1 MHNFDSLGYL
11 KNEIFEKFTI
21 NNFSLLKD
29 NLFFRSIKY
38 NNIEIL
44 KLISFLVRDKNWNNY
59 SPEII
64 KTSSYNKEKKLHF
77 EFDLKYGDVEQL
89 EVKLLLSI
97 GDNSVKLIANGKFL
111 TDFWTNRI
119 GFNLLLPL
127 DGVVNQQVIVSKSDH
142 TTETQKYPLIIQP
155 DQPMVKFNNL
165 SYEMFDSIALN
176 IRFDGIHFEMEDQR
190 NWGDASYKI
199 YSGSLLD
206 PFPYKENKN
215 SDFHQEIEI
224 TMREKNN
231 SFEAIPNQNILPNNI
246 REEFTMPKIGIK
258 VDNETSGI
266 DMVNVDFLYHL
277 VDFENNT
284 ESSKPNSNHLPIYL
298 VVLIDHS
305 KKVKDIIKDIKD
317 YIVLNKINIDKL
329 LICPK
334 IYLNSFQP
342 AGEWPSVP
350 QLGDYYKEAKIQFP
364 DVQIFSGM
372 VTNFTELNRKKPN
385 GDFDGINFS
394 FTPIVHDASDYGV
407 LDTPNSLK
415 FILNSINNFSKD
427 TPIHIGPMTLG
438 MHFNPYGEKL
448 APNIDK
454 VRLEMTDF
462 DPRHDSLISLN
473 WTIAVFSEILSKNTK
488 FITIASLKGIH
499 GILTENNQKR
509 PLFYLYEVLL
519 YFKNAKIYKIEKINS
534 ISGVKLVKEEKM
546 YYLLTNN
553 SSSQTS
559 YILEN
564 ETVLQQSYLNKNNFE
579 QVSKSQFSFL
589 NFEDSTETLS
599 FEPYE
604 IKLIQVS

>member
-1 MHNFDSLGYL
+1 MHNFDFLGNL
-11 KNEIFEKFTI
+11 PNEIFEKFTI
-21 NNFSLLKD
+21 NNFSVLRD
-29 NLFFRSIKY
+29 NLFLRNIKY

-59 SPEII
+59 SPDII
-64 KTSSYNKEKKLHF
+64 KTSSYNKDQQLHF

-97 GDNSVKLIANGKFL
+97 GSNSVKLIANGKFL

-127 DGVVNQQVIVSKSDH
+127 DGVVNQQVIVSKSDQ
-142 TTETQKYPLIIQP
+142 TTETLKYPLIIQP

-215 SDFHQEIEI
+215 SAFHQEIEI
-224 TMREKNN
+224 TVREKNN
-231 SFEAIPNQNILPNNI
+231 SLETISNQNIIPLNI
-246 REEFTMPKIGIK
+246 QEEYAMPKIGIK
-258 VDNETSGI
+258 VDNETNGI
-266 DMVNVDFLYHL
+266 DIVNVDFVYHL
-277 VDFENNT
+277 VDFERNT
-284 ESSKPNSNHLPIYL
+284 ESKPNFNNLPIYL
-298 VVLIDHS
+298 VALIDHT
-305 KKVKDIIKDIKD
+305 KKVKDIVKDIKD
-317 YIVLNKINIDKL
+317 YILSNKISVDKI

-350 QLGDYYKEAKIQFP
+350 KLGDYYKEAKIQLP
-364 DVQIFSGM
+364 DVHIFSGM
-372 VTNFTELNRKKPN
+372 VTNFTELNRKKPD
-385 GDFDGINFS
+385 GKFDGINFS

-415 FILNSINNFSKD
+415 YILHSVNNFSKD

-448 APNIDK
+448 AANIDQ

-462 DPRHDSLISLN
+462 DPRHDSLIGLN
-473 WTIAVFSEILSKNTK
+473 WTIAVFAETLSKNTK
-488 FITIASLKGIH
+488 FITIASLKGVH
-499 GILTENNQKR
+499 GILTESNQKR

-519 YFKNAKIYKIEKINS
+519 YFKNAKIYKIEKMNS
-534 ISGVKLVKEEKM
+534 ISGVKLVKEKKM

-553 SSSQTS
+553 SSNQTS

-564 ETVLQQSYLNKNNFE
+564 ETLLQESYLNKNNFD

-589 NFEDSTETLS
+589 NFADSTKSLS

>member
-1 MHNFDSLGYL
+1 MHNFDFLGNL
-11 KNEIFEKFTI
+11 PNEIFEKFTI
-21 NNFSLLKD
+21 NNFSVLRD
-29 NLFFRSIKY
+29 NLFLRNIKY

-64 KTSSYNKEKKLHF
+64 KTSSYNKDQQLHF

-97 GDNSVKLIANGKFL
+97 GSNSVKLIANGKFL

-127 DGVVNQQVIVSKSDH
+127 DGVVNQQVIVSKSDQ
-142 TTETQKYPLIIQP
+142 TTETLKYPLIIQP

-215 SDFHQEIEI
+215 SAFHQEIEI
-224 TMREKNN
+224 TVREKNN
-231 SFEAIPNQNILPNNI
+231 SLETISNQNIIPLNI
-246 REEFTMPKIGIK
+246 QEEYAMPKIGIK
-258 VDNETSGI
+258 VDNETNGI
-266 DMVNVDFLYHL
+266 DIVNVDFVYHL
-277 VDFENNT
+277 VDFERNT
-284 ESSKPNSNHLPIYL
+284 ESKPNFNNLPIYL
-298 VVLIDHS
+298 VALIDHT
-305 KKVKDIIKDIKD
+305 KKVKDIVKDIKD
-317 YIVLNKINIDKL
+317 YILSNKISVDKI

-350 QLGDYYKEAKIQFP
+350 KLGDYYKEAKIQLP
-364 DVQIFSGM
+364 DVHIFSGM
-372 VTNFTELNRKKPN
+372 VTNFTELNRKKPD
-385 GDFDGINFS
+385 GKFDGINFS

-415 FILNSINNFSKD
+415 YILHSVNNFSKD

-448 APNIDK
+448 AANIDQ

-462 DPRHDSLISLN
+462 DPRHDSLIGLN
-473 WTIAVFSEILSKNTK
+473 WTIAVFAETLSKNTK
-488 FITIASLKGIH
+488 FITIASLKGVH
-499 GILTENNQKR
+499 GILTESNQKR

-519 YFKNAKIYKIEKINS
+519 YFKNAKIYKIEKMNS
-534 ISGVKLVKEEKM
+534 ISGVKLLKEKKM

-553 SSSQTS
+553 SSNQTS

-564 ETVLQQSYLNKNNFE
+564 ETLLQESYLNKNNFD

-589 NFEDSTETLS
+589 NFADSTKSLS

>member
-1 MHNFDSLGYL
+1 MHNFDFLGNL
-11 KNEIFEKFTI
+11 PNEIFEKFTI
-21 NNFSLLKD
+21 NNFSVLRD
-29 NLFFRSIKY
+29 NLFLRNIKY
-38 NNIEIL
+38 NNIQIL

-64 KTSSYNKEKKLHF
+64 KTSSYNKDQQLHF

-97 GDNSVKLIANGKFL
+97 GSNSVKLIANGKFL

-127 DGVVNQQVIVSKSDH
+127 DGVVNQQVIVSKSDQ
-142 TTETQKYPLIIQP
+142 TTETLKYPLIIQP

-215 SDFHQEIEI
+215 SAFHQEIEI
-224 TMREKNN
+224 TVREKNN
-231 SFEAIPNQNILPNNI
+231 SLETISNQNIIPLNI
-246 REEFTMPKIGIK
+246 QEEYAMPKIGIK
-258 VDNETSGI
+258 VDNETNGI
-266 DMVNVDFLYHL
+266 DIVNVDFVYHL
-277 VDFENNT
+277 VDFERNT
-284 ESSKPNSNHLPIYL
+284 ESKPNFNNLPIYL
-298 VVLIDHS
+298 VALIDHT
-305 KKVKDIIKDIKD
+305 KKVKDIVKDIKD
-317 YIVLNKINIDKL
+317 YILSNKISVDKI

-350 QLGDYYKEAKIQFP
+350 KLGDYYKEAKIQLP
-364 DVQIFSGM
+364 DVHIFSGM
-372 VTNFTELNRKKPN
+372 VTNFTELNRKKPD
-385 GDFDGINFS
+385 GKFDGINFS

-415 FILNSINNFSKD
+415 YILHSVNNFSKD

-448 APNIDK
+448 AANIDQ

-462 DPRHDSLISLN
+462 DPRHDSLIGLN
-473 WTIAVFSEILSKNTK
+473 WTIAVFAETLSKNTK
-488 FITIASLKGIH
+488 FITIASLKGVH
-499 GILTENNQKR
+499 GILTESNQKR

-519 YFKNAKIYKIEKINS
+519 YFKNAKIYKIEKMNS
-534 ISGVKLVKEEKM
+534 ISGVKLVKEKKM

-553 SSSQTS
+553 SSNQTS

-564 ETVLQQSYLNKNNFE
+564 ETLLQESYLNKNNFD

-589 NFEDSTETLS
+589 NFADSTKSLS

>member
-1 MHNFDSLGYL
+1 MHNFDFLGNL
-11 KNEIFEKFTI
+11 PNEIFEKFTI
-21 NNFSLLKD
+21 NNFSVLRD
-29 NLFFRSIKY
+29 NLFLRNIKY

-64 KTSSYNKEKKLHF
+64 KTSSYNKDQQLHF

-97 GDNSVKLIANGKFL
+97 GSNSVKLIANGKFL

-127 DGVVNQQVIVSKSDH
+127 DGVVNQQVIVSKSDQ
-142 TTETQKYPLIIQP
+142 TTETLKYPLIIQP

-215 SDFHQEIEI
+215 SAFHQEIEI
-224 TMREKNN
+224 TVREKNN
-231 SFEAIPNQNILPNNI
+231 SLETISNQNIIPLNI
-246 REEFTMPKIGIK
+246 QEEYAMPKIGIK
-258 VDNETSGI
+258 VDNETNGI
-266 DMVNVDFLYHL
+266 DIVNVDFVYHL
-277 VDFENNT
+277 VDFERNT
-284 ESSKPNSNHLPIYL
+284 ESKPNFNNLPIYL
-298 VVLIDHS
+298 VALIDHT
-305 KKVKDIIKDIKD
+305 KKVKDIVKDIKD
-317 YIVLNKINIDKL
+317 YILSNKISVDKI

-350 QLGDYYKEAKIQFP
+350 KLGDYYKEAKIQLP
-364 DVQIFSGM
+364 DVHIFSGM
-372 VTNFTELNRKKPN
+372 VTNFTELNRKKPD
-385 GDFDGINFS
+385 GKFDGINFS

-415 FILNSINNFSKD
+415 YILHSVNNFSKD

-448 APNIDK
+448 AANIDQ

-462 DPRHDSLISLN
+462 DPRHDSLIGLN
-473 WTIAVFSEILSKNTK
+473 WTIAVFAETLSKNTK
-488 FITIASLKGIH
+488 FITIASLKGVH
-499 GILTENNQKR
+499 GILTESNQKR

-519 YFKNAKIYKIEKINS
+519 YFKNAKIYKIKKINS
-534 ISGVKLVKEEKM
+534 ISGMKLVKEEKM

-553 SSSQTS
+553 SSNQTS

-564 ETVLQQSYLNKNNFE
+564 ETLLQESYLNKNNFD

-589 NFEDSTETLS
+589 NFADSTKSLS

>member
-1 MHNFDSLGYL
+1 MHNFDFLGNL
-11 KNEIFEKFTI
+11 PNEIFEKFTI
-21 NNFSLLKD
+21 NNFSVLRD
-29 NLFFRSIKY
+29 NLFLRNIKY

-64 KTSSYNKEKKLHF
+64 KTSSYNKDQQLHF

-97 GDNSVKLIANGKFL
+97 GSNSVKLIANGKFL

-127 DGVVNQQVIVSKSDH
+127 DGVVNQQVIVSKSDQ
-142 TTETQKYPLIIQP
+142 TTETLKYPLIIQP

-215 SDFHQEIEI
+215 SAFHQEIEI
-224 TMREKNN
+224 TVREKNN
-231 SFEAIPNQNILPNNI
+231 SLKTISNQNIIPLNI
-246 REEFTMPKIGIK
+246 QEEYAMPKIGIK
-258 VDNETSGI
+258 VDNETNGI
-266 DMVNVDFLYHL
+266 DIVNVDFVYHL
-277 VDFENNT
+277 VDFERNT
-284 ESSKPNSNHLPIYL
+284 ESKPNFNNLPIYL
-298 VVLIDHS
+298 VALIDHT
-305 KKVKDIIKDIKD
+305 KKVKDIVKDIKD
-317 YIVLNKINIDKL
+317 YILSNKISVDKI

-350 QLGDYYKEAKIQFP
+350 KLGDYYKEAKIQLP
-364 DVQIFSGM
+364 DVHIFSGM
-372 VTNFTELNRKKPN
+372 VTNFTELNRKKPD
-385 GDFDGINFS
+385 GKFDGINFS

-415 FILNSINNFSKD
+415 YILHSVNNFSKD

-448 APNIDK
+448 AANIDQ

-462 DPRHDSLISLN
+462 DPRHDSLIGLN
-473 WTIAVFSEILSKNTK
+473 WTIAVFAETLSKNTK
-488 FITIASLKGIH
+488 FITIASLKGVH
-499 GILTENNQKR
+499 GILTESNQKR

-519 YFKNAKIYKIEKINS
+519 YFKNAKIYKIEKMNS
-534 ISGVKLVKEEKM
+534 ISGVKLVKEKKM

-553 SSSQTS
+553 SSNQTS

-564 ETVLQQSYLNKNNFE
+564 ETLLQESYLNKNNFD

-589 NFEDSTETLS
+589 NFADSTKSLS

>member
-1 MHNFDSLGYL
+1 MHNFDFLGNL
-11 KNEIFEKFTI
+11 PNEIFEKFTI
-21 NNFSLLKD
+21 NNFSVLRD
-29 NLFFRSIKY
+29 NLFLRNIKY

-64 KTSSYNKEKKLHF
+64 KTSSYNKDQQLNF

-97 GDNSVKLIANGKFL
+97 ASNSIKLIANGKFL

-127 DGVVNQQVIVSKSDH
+127 DGVVNQQVIVSKSDQ
-142 TTETQKYPLIIQP
+142 TTETLKYPLIIQP

-215 SDFHQEIEI
+215 SAFHQEIEI
-224 TMREKNN
+224 TVREKNN
-231 SFEAIPNQNILPNNI
+231 SLETISNQNIIPLNI
-246 REEFTMPKIGIK
+246 QEEYAMPKIGIK
-258 VDNETSGI
+258 VDNETNGI
-266 DMVNVDFLYHL
+266 DIVNVDFVYHL
-277 VDFENNT
+277 VDFERNT
-284 ESSKPNSNHLPIYL
+284 ESKPNFNNLPIYL
-298 VVLIDHS
+298 VALIDHT
-305 KKVKDIIKDIKD
+305 KKVKDIVKDIKD
-317 YIVLNKINIDKL
+317 YILSNKISVDKI

-350 QLGDYYKEAKIQFP
+350 KLGDYYKEAKIQLP
-364 DVQIFSGM
+364 DVHIFSGM
-372 VTNFTELNRKKPN
+372 VTNFTELNRKKPD
-385 GDFDGINFS
+385 GKFDGINFS

-415 FILNSINNFSKD
+415 YILHSVNNFSKD

-448 APNIDK
+448 AANIDQ

-462 DPRHDSLISLN
+462 DPRHDSLIGLN
-473 WTIAVFSEILSKNTK
+473 WTIAVFAETLSKNTK
-488 FITIASLKGIH
+488 FITIASLKGVH
-499 GILTENNQKR
+499 GILTESNQKR

-519 YFKNAKIYKIEKINS
+519 YFKNAKIYKIEKMNS
-534 ISGVKLVKEEKM
+534 ISGVKLVKEKKM

-553 SSSQTS
+553 SSNQTS

-564 ETVLQQSYLNKNNFE
+564 ETLLQESYLNKNNFD

-589 NFEDSTETLS
+589 NFADSTKSLS

>member
-1 MHNFDSLGYL
+1 MHNFDFLGNL
-11 KNEIFEKFTI
+11 PNEIFEKFTI
-21 NNFSLLKD
+21 NNFSVLRD
-29 NLFFRSIKY
+29 NLFLRNIKY

-64 KTSSYNKEKKLHF
+64 KTSSYNKDQQLHF

-97 GDNSVKLIANGKFL
+97 GSNSVKLIANGKFL

-127 DGVVNQQVIVSKSDH
+127 DGVVNQQVIVSKSDQ
-142 TTETQKYPLIIQP
+142 TTETLKYPLIIQP

-215 SDFHQEIEI
+215 SAFHQEIEI
-224 TMREKNN
+224 TVREKNN
-231 SFEAIPNQNILPNNI
+231 SLETISNQNIIPLNI
-246 REEFTMPKIGIK
+246 QEEYAMPKIGIK
-258 VDNETSGI
+258 VDNETNGI
-266 DMVNVDFLYHL
+266 DIVNVDFVYHL
-277 VDFENNT
+277 VDFERNT
-284 ESSKPNSNHLPIYL
+284 ESKPNFNNLPIYL
-298 VVLIDHS
+298 VALIDHT
-305 KKVKDIIKDIKD
+305 KKVKDIVKDIKD
-317 YIVLNKINIDKL
+317 YILSNKISVDKI

-350 QLGDYYKEAKIQFP
+350 KLGDYYKEAKIQLP
-364 DVQIFSGM
+364 DVHIFSGM
-372 VTNFTELNRKKPN
+372 VTNFTELNRKKPD
-385 GDFDGINFS
+385 GKFDGINFS

-415 FILNSINNFSKD
+415 YILHSVNNFSKD

-448 APNIDK
+448 AANIDQ

-462 DPRHDSLISLN
+462 DPRHDSLIGLN
-473 WTIAVFSEILSKNTK
+473 WTIAVFAETLSKNTK
-488 FITIASLKGIH
+488 FITIASLKGVH
-499 GILTENNQKR
+499 GILTESNQKR
-509 PLFYLYEVLL
+509 PLFYIYEVLL
-519 YFKNAKIYKIEKINS
+519 YFKNAKIYKIEKMNS
-534 ISGVKLVKEEKM
+534 ISGVKLVKEKKM

-553 SSSQTS
+553 SSNQTS

-564 ETVLQQSYLNKNNFE
+564 ETLLQESYLNKNNFD

-589 NFEDSTETLS
+589 NFADSTKSLS

>member
-1 MHNFDSLGYL
+1 MHNFDFLGNL
-11 KNEIFEKFTI
+11 PNEIFEKFTI
-21 NNFSLLKD
+21 NNFSVLRD
-29 NLFFRSIKY
+29 NLFLRNIKY

-64 KTSSYNKEKKLHF
+64 KTSSYYKDQQLHF

-97 GDNSVKLIANGKFL
+97 GSNSVKLIANGKFL

-127 DGVVNQQVIVSKSDH
+127 DGVVNQQVIVSKSDQ
-142 TTETQKYPLIIQP
+142 TTETLKYPLIIQP

-215 SDFHQEIEI
+215 SAFHQEIEI
-224 TMREKNN
+224 TVREKNN
-231 SFEAIPNQNILPNNI
+231 SLETISNQNIIPLNI
-246 REEFTMPKIGIK
+246 QEEYAMPKIGIK
-258 VDNETSGI
+258 VDNETNGI
-266 DMVNVDFLYHL
+266 DIVNVDFVYHL
-277 VDFENNT
+277 VDFERNT
-284 ESSKPNSNHLPIYL
+284 ESKPNFNNLPIYL
-298 VVLIDHS
+298 VALIDHT
-305 KKVKDIIKDIKD
+305 KKVKDIVKDIKD
-317 YIVLNKINIDKL
+317 YILSNKISVDKI

-350 QLGDYYKEAKIQFP
+350 KLGDYYKEAKIQLP
-364 DVQIFSGM
+364 DVHIFSGM
-372 VTNFTELNRKKPN
+372 VTNFTELNRKKPD
-385 GDFDGINFS
+385 GKFDGINFS

-415 FILNSINNFSKD
+415 YILHSVNNFSKD

-448 APNIDK
+448 AANIDQ

-462 DPRHDSLISLN
+462 DPRHDSLIGLN
-473 WTIAVFSEILSKNTK
+473 WTIAVFAETLSKNTK
-488 FITIASLKGIH
+488 FITIASLKGVH
-499 GILTENNQKR
+499 GILTESNQKR

-519 YFKNAKIYKIEKINS
+519 YFKNAKIYKIEKMNS
-534 ISGVKLVKEEKM
+534 ISGVKLVKEKKM

-553 SSSQTS
+553 SSNQTS

-564 ETVLQQSYLNKNNFE
+564 ETLLQESYLNKNNFD

-589 NFEDSTETLS
+589 NFADSTKSLS

>member
-1 MHNFDSLGYL
+1 MHNFDFLGNL
-11 KNEIFEKFTI
+11 PNEIFEKFTI
-21 NNFSLLKD
+21 NNFSVLRD
-29 NLFFRSIKY
+29 NLFLRNIKY
-38 NNIEIL
+38 KNIEIL

-64 KTSSYNKEKKLHF
+64 KTSSYNKDQQLHF

-97 GDNSVKLIANGKFL
+97 GSNSVKLIANGKFL

-127 DGVVNQQVIVSKSDH
+127 DGVVNQQVIVSKSDQ
-142 TTETQKYPLIIQP
+142 TTETLKYPLIIQP

-215 SDFHQEIEI
+215 SAFHQEIEI
-224 TMREKNN
+224 TVREKNN
-231 SFEAIPNQNILPNNI
+231 SLETISNQNIIPLNI
-246 REEFTMPKIGIK
+246 QEEYAMPKIGIK
-258 VDNETSGI
+258 VDNETNGI
-266 DMVNVDFLYHL
+266 DIVNVDFVYHL
-277 VDFENNT
+277 VDFERNT
-284 ESSKPNSNHLPIYL
+284 ESKPNFNNLPIYL
-298 VVLIDHS
+298 VALIDHT
-305 KKVKDIIKDIKD
+305 KKVKDIVKDIKD
-317 YIVLNKINIDKL
+317 YILSNKISVDKI

-350 QLGDYYKEAKIQFP
+350 KLGDYYKEAKIQLP
-364 DVQIFSGM
+364 DVHIFSGM
-372 VTNFTELNRKKPN
+372 VTNFTELNRKKPD
-385 GDFDGINFS
+385 GKFDGINFS

-415 FILNSINNFSKD
+415 YILHSVNNFSKD

-448 APNIDK
+448 AANIDQ

-462 DPRHDSLISLN
+462 DPRHDSLIGLN
-473 WTIAVFSEILSKNTK
+473 WTIAVFAETLSKNTK
-488 FITIASLKGIH
+488 FITIASLKGVH
-499 GILTENNQKR
+499 GILTESNQKR

-519 YFKNAKIYKIEKINS
+519 YFKNAKIYKIEKMNS
-534 ISGVKLVKEEKM
+534 ISGVKLVKEKKM

-553 SSSQTS
+553 SSNQTS

-564 ETVLQQSYLNKNNFE
+564 ETLLQESYLNKNNFD

-589 NFEDSTETLS
+589 NFADSTKSLS

>member
-1 MHNFDSLGYL
+1 MHNFDFLGNL
-11 KNEIFEKFTI
+11 PNEIFEKFTI
-21 NNFSLLKD
+21 NNFSVLRD
-29 NLFFRSIKY
+29 NLFLRNIKY

-64 KTSSYNKEKKLHF
+64 KTSSYNKDQQLHF

-97 GDNSVKLIANGKFL
+97 GSNSVKLIANGKFL

-127 DGVVNQQVIVSKSDH
+127 DGVVNQQVIVSKSDQ
-142 TTETQKYPLIIQP
+142 TTETLKYPLIIQP

-215 SDFHQEIEI
+215 SAFHQEIEI
-224 TMREKNN
+224 TVREKNN
-231 SFEAIPNQNILPNNI
+231 SLETISNQNIIPLNI
-246 REEFTMPKIGIK
+246 QEEYAMPKIGIK
-258 VDNETSGI
+258 VDNETNGI
-266 DMVNVDFLYHL
+266 DIVNVDFVYHL
-277 VDFENNT
+277 VDFERNT
-284 ESSKPNSNHLPIYL
+284 ESKPNFNNLPIYL
-298 VVLIDHS
+298 VALIDHT
-305 KKVKDIIKDIKD
+305 KKVKDIVKDIKD
-317 YIVLNKINIDKL
+317 YILSNKISVDKI

-350 QLGDYYKEAKIQFP
+350 KLGDYYKEAKIQLP
-364 DVQIFSGM
+364 DVHIFSGM
-372 VTNFTELNRKKPN
+372 VTNFTELNRKKPD
-385 GDFDGINFS
+385 GKFDGINFS

-415 FILNSINNFSKD
+415 YILHSVNNFSKD

-448 APNIDK
+448 AANIDQ
-454 VRLEMTDF
+454 VRLEMTDL
-462 DPRHDSLISLN
+462 DPRHDSLIGLN
-473 WTIAVFSEILSKNTK
+473 WTIAVFVETLSKNTK
-488 FITIASLKGIH
+488 FITIASLKGVH

-519 YFKNAKIYKIEKINS
+519 YFKNAKIYKIEKMNS
-534 ISGVKLVKEEKM
+534 ISGVKLVKEKKM

-553 SSSQTS
+553 SSNQTS

-564 ETVLQQSYLNKNNFE
+564 ETLLQESYLNKNNFD

-589 NFEDSTETLS
+589 NFADSTKSLS

>member
-1 MHNFDSLGYL
+1 MHNFDSFGYL
-11 KNEIFEKFTI
+11 KNEIFEKFAI
-21 NNFSLLKD
+21 NNFSLLRD
-29 NLFFRSIKY
+29 NLFLRNIKY

-64 KTSSYNKEKKLHF
+64 KTSSYKKDKKLHF
-77 EFDLKYGDVEQL
+77 EFDLKYGEVEQL
-89 EVKLLLSI
+89 EVKLLLLISS
-97 GDNSVKLIANGKFL
+97 NSVKLIANGKFL

-142 TTETQKYPLIIQP
+142 TTETIKYPLIIQP
-155 DQPMVKFNNL
+155 DQPMAKFNNL
-165 SYEMFDSIALN
+165 SYEMFNAIALN

-215 SDFHQEIEI
+215 SAFHQEVEI
-224 TMREKNN
+224 TVREKNN
-231 SFEAIPNQNILPNNI
+231 SLEFIPNQNILPVSI
-246 REEFTMPKIGIK
+246 KEEYTMPKIGIK
-258 VDNETSGI
+258 IHNETDGSEL
-266 DMVNVDFLYHL
+266 VNVDFLYHL
-277 VDFENNT
+277 VDFESNT
-284 ESSKPNSNHLPIYL
+284 ESKPNLNHLPIYL
-298 VVLIDHS
+298 VALIDHT
-305 KKVKDIIKDIKD
+305 KKVDHIIEEIKD
-317 YIVLNKINIDKL
+317 YIIINKINVDKL

-342 AGEWPSVP
+342 AGDWPSVP
-350 QLGDYYKEAKIQFP
+350 KLGDYYKEAKTQLP
-364 DVQIFSGM
+364 DIQIFSGM
-372 VTNFTELNRKKPN
+372 VTNFTELNRKKPD
-385 GDFDGINFS
+385 GEFDGINFS

-407 LDTPNSLK
+407 LDTPNSIK
-415 FILNSINNFSKD
+415 FILHSINNFTKD

-448 APNIDK
+448 ATNIDK
-454 VRLEMTDF
+454 VRLEMTDL

-473 WTIAVFSEILSKNTK
+473 WTIAVFAETLSKNTK

-519 YFKNAKIYKIEKINS
+519 YFKNAKIYKIKKINS

-553 SSSQTS
+553 SSNQTS

-564 ETVLQQSYLNKNNFE
+564 ETVLQQSYLNNNNFE
-579 QVSKSQFSFL
+579 QVNKSQFSFL
-589 NFEDSTETLS
+589 NFEDSIKTLS
-599 FEPYE
+599 FEPNE

>member
-1 MHNFDSLGYL
+1 MHNFDFLGNL
-11 KNEIFEKFTI
+11 PNEIFEKFTI
-21 NNFSLLKD
+21 NNFSVLRD
-29 NLFFRSIKY
+29 NLFLRNIKY

-64 KTSSYNKEKKLHF
+64 KTSSYNKDQKLHF

-97 GDNSVKLIANGKFL
+97 GSNSVKLIANGKFL

-127 DGVVNQQVIVSKSDH
+127 DGVVNQQVIVSKSDQ
-142 TTETQKYPLIIQP
+142 TTETLKYPLIIQP

-215 SDFHQEIEI
+215 SAFHQEIEI
-224 TMREKNN
+224 TVREKNN
-231 SFEAIPNQNILPNNI
+231 SLETISNQNIIPLNI
-246 REEFTMPKIGIK
+246 QEEYAMPKIGIK
-258 VDNETSGI
+258 VDNETNGI
-266 DMVNVDFLYHL
+266 DIVNVDFVYHL
-277 VDFENNT
+277 VDFERNT
-284 ESSKPNSNHLPIYL
+284 ESKPKFNNLPIYL
-298 VVLIDHS
+298 VALIDHT
-305 KKVKDIIKDIKD
+305 KKVKDIVKDIKD
-317 YIVLNKINIDKL
+317 YILSNKISVDKI

-350 QLGDYYKEAKIQFP
+350 KLGDYYKEAKIQLP
-364 DVQIFSGM
+364 DVHIFSGM
-372 VTNFTELNRKKPN
+372 VTNFTELNRKKPD
-385 GDFDGINFS
+385 GKFDGINFS

-415 FILNSINNFSKD
+415 YILHSVNNFSKD

-448 APNIDK
+448 AANIDQ

-462 DPRHDSLISLN
+462 DPRHDSLIGLN
-473 WTIAVFSEILSKNTK
+473 WTIAVFAETLSKNTK
-488 FITIASLKGIH
+488 FITIASLKGVH
-499 GILTENNQKR
+499 GILTESNQKR

-519 YFKNAKIYKIEKINS
+519 YFKNAKIYKIEKMNS
-534 ISGVKLVKEEKM
+534 ISGVKLVKEKKM

-553 SSSQTS
+553 SSNQTS

-564 ETVLQQSYLNKNNFE
+564 ETLLQESYLNKNNFD
-579 QVSKSQFSFL
+579 QVNKSQFSFL
-589 NFEDSTETLS
+589 NFADSTKSLS

>member
-1 MHNFDSLGYL
+1 MHNFDFLGNL
-11 KNEIFEKFTI
+11 PNEIFEKFTI
-21 NNFSLLKD
+21 NNFSVLRD
-29 NLFFRSIKY
+29 NLFLRNIKY

-64 KTSSYNKEKKLHF
+64 KTSSYNKDQQLHF

-97 GDNSVKLIANGKFL
+97 GSNSVKLIANGKFL

-127 DGVVNQQVIVSKSDH
+127 DGVVNQQVIVSKSDQ
-142 TTETQKYPLIIQP
+142 TTETLKYPLIIQP

-165 SYEMFDSIALN
+165 SYEMFDSISLN

-215 SDFHQEIEI
+215 SAFHQEIEI
-224 TMREKNN
+224 TVREKNN
-231 SFEAIPNQNILPNNI
+231 SLETISNQNIIPLNI
-246 REEFTMPKIGIK
+246 QEEYTMPKIGIK
-258 VDNETSGI
+258 VDNETNGI
-266 DMVNVDFLYHL
+266 DIVNVDFVYHL
-277 VDFENNT
+277 VDFERNT
-284 ESSKPNSNHLPIYL
+284 ESKPNFNNLPIYL
-298 VVLIDHS
+298 VALIDHT
-305 KKVKDIIKDIKD
+305 KKVKDIVKDIKD
-317 YIVLNKINIDKL
+317 YILSNKISVDKI

-350 QLGDYYKEAKIQFP
+350 KLGDYYKEAKIQLP
-364 DVQIFSGM
+364 DVHIFSGM
-372 VTNFTELNRKKPN
+372 VTNFTELNRKKPD
-385 GDFDGINFS
+385 GKFDGINFS

-415 FILNSINNFSKD
+415 YILHSVNNFSKD

-448 APNIDK
+448 AANIDQ

-462 DPRHDSLISLN
+462 DPRHDSLIGLN
-473 WTIAVFSEILSKNTK
+473 WTIAVFAETLSKNTK
-488 FITIASLKGIH
+488 FITIASLKGVH
-499 GILTENNQKR
+499 GILTESNHKR

-519 YFKNAKIYKIEKINS
+519 YFKNAKIYKIEKMNS
-534 ISGVKLVKEEKM
+534 ISGVKLVKEKKM

-553 SSSQTS
+553 SSNQTS

-564 ETVLQQSYLNKNNFE
+564 ETLLQESYLNKNNFD

-589 NFEDSTETLS
+589 NFADSTKSLS

>member
-1 MHNFDSLGYL
+1 MHNFDFLGNL
-11 KNEIFEKFTI
+11 PNEIFEKFTI
-21 NNFSLLKD
+21 NNFSVLRD
-29 NLFFRSIKY
+29 NLFLRNIKY
-38 NNIEIL
+38 NNVEIL

-64 KTSSYNKEKKLHF
+64 KTSSYNKDQQLHF

-97 GDNSVKLIANGKFL
+97 GSNSVKLIANGKFL

-127 DGVVNQQVIVSKSDH
+127 DGVVNQQVIVSKSDQ
-142 TTETQKYPLIIQP
+142 TTETLKYPLIIQP

-190 NWGDASYKI
+190 NWGDSSYKI

-215 SDFHQEIEI
+215 SAFHQEIEI
-224 TMREKNN
+224 TVREKNN
-231 SFEAIPNQNILPNNI
+231 SLETISNQNIIPLNI
-246 REEFTMPKIGIK
+246 QEEYAMPKIGIK
-258 VDNETSGI
+258 VDNETNGI
-266 DMVNVDFLYHL
+266 DIVNVDFVYHL
-277 VDFENNT
+277 VDFERNT
-284 ESSKPNSNHLPIYL
+284 ESKPNFNNLPIYL
-298 VVLIDHS
+298 VALIDHT
-305 KKVKDIIKDIKD
+305 KKVKDIVKDIKD
-317 YIVLNKINIDKL
+317 YILSNKISVDKI

-350 QLGDYYKEAKIQFP
+350 KLGDYYKEAKIQLP
-364 DVQIFSGM
+364 DVHIFSGM
-372 VTNFTELNRKKPN
+372 VTNFTELNRKKPD
-385 GDFDGINFS
+385 GKFDGINFS

-415 FILNSINNFSKD
+415 YILHSVNNFSKD

-448 APNIDK
+448 AANIDQ

-462 DPRHDSLISLN
+462 DPRHDSLIGLN
-473 WTIAVFSEILSKNTK
+473 WTIAVFAETLSKNTK
-488 FITIASLKGIH
+488 FITIASLKGVH
-499 GILTENNQKR
+499 GILTESNQKR

-519 YFKNAKIYKIEKINS
+519 YFKNAKIYKIEKMNS
-534 ISGVKLVKEEKM
+534 ISGVKLVKEKKM

-553 SSSQTS
+553 SSNQTS

-564 ETVLQQSYLNKNNFE
+564 ETLLQESYLNKNNFD

-589 NFEDSTETLS
+589 NFADSTKSLS

>member
-1 MHNFDSLGYL
+1 MHNFDFLGNL
-11 KNEIFEKFTI
+11 PNEIFEKFTI
-21 NNFSLLKD
+21 NNFSVLRD
-29 NLFFRSIKY
+29 NLFLRNIKY
-38 NNIEIL
+38 NNVEIL

-59 SPEII
+59 PPEII
-64 KTSSYNKEKKLHF
+64 KTSSYNKDQQLHF

-97 GDNSVKLIANGKFL
+97 GSNSVKLIANGKFL

-127 DGVVNQQVIVSKSDH
+127 DGVVNQQVIVSKSDQ
-142 TTETQKYPLIIQP
+142 TTETLKYPLIIQP

-215 SDFHQEIEI
+215 SAFHQEIEI
-224 TMREKNN
+224 TVREKNN
-231 SFEAIPNQNILPNNI
+231 SLETISNQNIIPLDI
-246 REEFTMPKIGIK
+246 QEEYAMPKIGIK
-258 VDNETSGI
+258 VDNETNGI
-266 DMVNVDFLYHL
+266 DIVNVDFVYHL
-277 VDFENNT
+277 VDFERNT
-284 ESSKPNSNHLPIYL
+284 ESKPNFNNLPIYL
-298 VVLIDHS
+298 VALIDHT
-305 KKVKDIIKDIKD
+305 KKVKDIVKDIKD
-317 YIVLNKINIDKL
+317 YILSNKISVDKI

-350 QLGDYYKEAKIQFP
+350 KLGDYYKEAKIQLP
-364 DVQIFSGM
+364 DVHIFSGM
-372 VTNFTELNRKKPN
+372 VTNFTELNRKKPD
-385 GDFDGINFS
+385 GKFDGINFS

-415 FILNSINNFSKD
+415 YILHSVNNFSKD

-448 APNIDK
+448 AANIDQ

-462 DPRHDSLISLN
+462 DPRHDSLIGLN
-473 WTIAVFSEILSKNTK
+473 WTIAVFAETLSKNTK
-488 FITIASLKGIH
+488 FITIASLKGVH
-499 GILTENNQKR
+499 GILTESNQKR

-519 YFKNAKIYKIEKINS
+519 YFKNAKIYKIEKMNS
-534 ISGVKLVKEEKM
+534 ISGVKLVKEKKM

-553 SSSQTS
+553 SSNQTS

-564 ETVLQQSYLNKNNFE
+564 ETLLQESYLNKNNFD

-589 NFEDSTETLS
+589 NFADSTKSLS

>member
-11 KNEIFEKFTI
+11 QNEIFEKFTI
-21 NNFSLLKD
+21 NKFSLLRD
-29 NLFFRSIKY
+29 NLFLRSIKY

-64 KTSSYNKEKKLHF
+64 KTSSYNKDKKLHF

-97 GDNSVKLIANGKFL
+97 GSNSVKLIANGKFL

-142 TTETQKYPLIIQP
+142 TTETLKYPLIIQP

-224 TMREKNN
+224 TVREKNN
-231 SFEAIPNQNILPNNI
+231 SLVTTSNQNILPNNI
-246 REEFTMPKIGIK
+246 KEEYAMPKIGIK
-258 VDNETSGI
+258 VDNETNGI
-266 DMVNVDFLYHL
+266 DLLNVDFLYHL

-284 ESSKPNSNHLPIYL
+284 ESSKPNFNHLPIYL
-298 VVLIDHS
+298 VALIDHS
-305 KKVKDIIKDIKD
+305 KKVEVIIKDIKD
-317 YIVLNKINIDKL
+317 YIVANKINVNKL

-342 AGEWPSVP
+342 AGQWPSVP
-350 QLGDYYKEAKIQFP
+350 KLGDYYKEAKIQLP
-364 DVQIFSGM
+364 DVHIFSGM
-372 VTNFTELNRKKPN
+372 VTNFTELNRKKPD

-407 LDTPNSLK
+407 LDTPNSIK
-415 FILNSINNFSKD
+415 FILHSINNFTKD

-454 VRLEMTDF
+454 VRLEMTDL
-462 DPRHDSLISLN
+462 DPRHDSLFSLN
-473 WTIAVFSEILSKNTK
+473 WTIAVFSETLSKNTK

-509 PLFYLYEVLL
+509 PLFHLYEVLL
-519 YFKNAKIYKIEKINS
+519 YFKNAKIYKIEKRNS
-534 ISGVKLVKEEKM
+534 ISGVKLVREEKM

-553 SSSQTS
+553 SSNQTS

-564 ETVLQQSYLNKNNFE
+564 ETLLQESYLNKNNFD

-589 NFEDSTETLS
+589 NFADSTKSLS

>member
-1 MHNFDSLGYL
+1 MHNFDFLGNL
-11 KNEIFEKFTI
+11 PNEIFEKFTI
-21 NNFSLLKD
+21 NNFSVLRD
-29 NLFFRSIKY
+29 NLFLRNIKY

-64 KTSSYNKEKKLHF
+64 KTSSYNKDQKLHF
-77 EFDLKYGDVEQL
+77 EFNLKYGDVEQL

-97 GDNSVKLIANGKFL
+97 GSNSVKLIANGKFL

-127 DGVVNQQVIVSKSDH
+127 DGVVNQQVIVSKSDQ
-142 TTETQKYPLIIQP
+142 TTETLKYPLIIQP

-215 SDFHQEIEI
+215 SAFHQEIEI
-224 TMREKNN
+224 TVREKNN
-231 SFEAIPNQNILPNNI
+231 SLETISNQNIIPLNI
-246 REEFTMPKIGIK
+246 QEEYAMPKIGIK
-258 VDNETSGI
+258 VDNETNGI
-266 DMVNVDFLYHL
+266 DIVNVDFVYHL
-277 VDFENNT
+277 VDFERNT
-284 ESSKPNSNHLPIYL
+284 ESKPNFNNLPIYL
-298 VVLIDHS
+298 VALIDHT
-305 KKVKDIIKDIKD
+305 KKVKDIVKDIKD
-317 YIVLNKINIDKL
+317 YILSNKISVDKI

-350 QLGDYYKEAKIQFP
+350 KLGDYYKEAKIQLP
-364 DVQIFSGM
+364 DVHIFSGM
-372 VTNFTELNRKKPN
+372 VTNFTELNRKKPD
-385 GDFDGINFS
+385 GKFDGINFS

-415 FILNSINNFSKD
+415 YILHSVNNFSKD

-448 APNIDK
+448 AANIDQ

-462 DPRHDSLISLN
+462 DPRHDSLIGLN
-473 WTIAVFSEILSKNTK
+473 WTIAVFAETLSKNTK
-488 FITIASLKGIH
+488 FITIASLKGVH
-499 GILTENNQKR
+499 GILTESNQKR

-519 YFKNAKIYKIEKINS
+519 YFKNAKIYKIEKMNS
-534 ISGVKLVKEEKM
+534 ISGVKLVKEKKM

-553 SSSQTS
+553 SSNQTS

-564 ETVLQQSYLNKNNFE
+564 ETLLQESYLNKNNFD

-589 NFEDSTETLS
+589 NFADSTKSLS

>member
-11 KNEIFEKFTI
+11 QNEIFEKFTI

-29 NLFFRSIKY
+29 NLFLRNIKY

-64 KTSSYNKEKKLHF
+64 KTSSYNKDKKLHF

-142 TTETQKYPLIIQP
+142 TTETLKYPLVIQP

-231 SFEAIPNQNILPNNI
+231 SLVTTSNQNILPNNI
-246 REEFTMPKIGIK
+246 KEEYSMPKIGIK
-258 VDNETSGI
+258 VDNETNGI
-266 DMVNVDFLYHL
+266 DLLNVDFLYHL

-284 ESSKPNSNHLPIYL
+284 ESSKPNFNHLPIYL
-298 VVLIDHS
+298 VALIDHS
-305 KKVKDIIKDIKD
+305 KKVEVIIKDIKD
-317 YIVLNKINIDKL
+317 YIVANKINVNKL

-342 AGEWPSVP
+342 AGQWPSVP
-350 QLGDYYKEAKIQFP
+350 KLGDYYKEAKIQLP
-364 DVQIFSGM
+364 DVHIFSGM
-372 VTNFTELNRKKPN
+372 VTNFTELNRKKPD

-407 LDTPNSLK
+407 LDTPNSIK
-415 FILNSINNFSKD
+415 FILHSINNFTKD
-427 TPIHIGPMTLG
+427 TPIHIGP
-438 MHFNPYGEKL
+438 Y
-448 APNIDK
+448 
-454 VRLEMTDF
+454 
-462 DPRHDSLISLN
+462 DS
-473 WTIAVFSEILSKNTK
+473 W
-488 FITIASLKGIH
+488 
-499 GILTENNQKR
+499 
-509 PLFYLYEVLL
+509 
-519 YFKNAKIYKIEKINS
+519 NA
-534 ISGVKLVKEEKM
+534 
-546 YYLLTNN
+546 
-553 SSSQTS
+553 
-559 YILEN
+559 
-564 ETVLQQSYLNKNNFE
+564 F
-579 QVSKSQFSFL
+579 
-589 NFEDSTETLS
+589 
-599 FEPYE
+599 
-604 IKLIQVS
+604 

>member
-1 MHNFDSLGYL
+1 MHNFDFLGNL
-11 KNEIFEKFTI
+11 PNEIFEKFTI
-21 NNFSLLKD
+21 NNFSVLRD
-29 NLFFRSIKY
+29 NLFLRNIKY

-64 KTSSYNKEKKLHF
+64 KTSSYNKDQQLHF

-97 GDNSVKLIANGKFL
+97 GSNSVKLIANGKFL

-127 DGVVNQQVIVSKSDH
+127 DGVVNQQVIVSKSDQ
-142 TTETQKYPLIIQP
+142 TTETLKYPLIIQP

-215 SDFHQEIEI
+215 SAFHQEIEI
-224 TMREKNN
+224 TVREKNN
-231 SFEAIPNQNILPNNI
+231 SLETISNQNIIPLDI
-246 REEFTMPKIGIK
+246 QEEYAMPKIGIK
-258 VDNETSGI
+258 VDNETNGI
-266 DMVNVDFLYHL
+266 DIVNVDFVYHL
-277 VDFENNT
+277 VDFERNT
-284 ESSKPNSNHLPIYL
+284 ESKPNFNNLPIYL
-298 VVLIDHS
+298 VALIDHT
-305 KKVKDIIKDIKD
+305 KKVKDIVKDIKD
-317 YIVLNKINIDKL
+317 YILSNKISVDKI

-350 QLGDYYKEAKIQFP
+350 KLGDYYKEAKIQLP
-364 DVQIFSGM
+364 DVHIFSGM
-372 VTNFTELNRKKPN
+372 VTNFTELNRKKPD
-385 GDFDGINFS
+385 GKFDGINFS

-415 FILNSINNFSKD
+415 YILHSVNNFSKD

-448 APNIDK
+448 AANIDQ

-462 DPRHDSLISLN
+462 DPRHDSLIGLN
-473 WTIAVFSEILSKNTK
+473 WTIAVFAETLSKNTK
-488 FITIASLKGIH
+488 FITIASLKGVH
-499 GILTENNQKR
+499 GILTESNQKR
-509 PLFYLYEVLL
+509 PLFYIYEVLL
-519 YFKNAKIYKIEKINS
+519 YFKNAKIYKIEKMNS
-534 ISGVKLVKEEKM
+534 ISGVKLVKEKKM

-553 SSSQTS
+553 SSNQTS

-564 ETVLQQSYLNKNNFE
+564 ETLLQESYLNKNNFD

-589 NFEDSTETLS
+589 NFADSTKSLS

>member
-1 MHNFDSLGYL
+1 MHNFDFLGNL
-11 KNEIFEKFTI
+11 PNEIFEKFTI
-21 NNFSLLKD
+21 NNFSVLRD
-29 NLFFRSIKY
+29 NLFLRNIKY

-59 SPEII
+59 PPEII
-64 KTSSYNKEKKLHF
+64 KTSSYNKDQQLHF

-97 GDNSVKLIANGKFL
+97 GSNSVKLIANGKFL

-127 DGVVNQQVIVSKSDH
+127 DGVVNQQVIVSKSDQ
-142 TTETQKYPLIIQP
+142 TTETLKYPLIIQP

-215 SDFHQEIEI
+215 SAFHQEIEI
-224 TMREKNN
+224 TVREKNN
-231 SFEAIPNQNILPNNI
+231 SLETISNQNIIPLNI
-246 REEFTMPKIGIK
+246 QEEYAMPKIGIK
-258 VDNETSGI
+258 VDNETNGI
-266 DMVNVDFLYHL
+266 DIVNVDFVYHL
-277 VDFENNT
+277 VDFERNT
-284 ESSKPNSNHLPIYL
+284 ESKPNFNNLPIYL
-298 VVLIDHS
+298 VALIDHT
-305 KKVKDIIKDIKD
+305 KKVKDIVKDIKD
-317 YIVLNKINIDKL
+317 YILSNKISVDKI

-350 QLGDYYKEAKIQFP
+350 KLGDYYKEAKIQLP
-364 DVQIFSGM
+364 DVHIFSGM
-372 VTNFTELNRKKPN
+372 VTNFTELNRKKPD
-385 GDFDGINFS
+385 GKFDGINFS

-415 FILNSINNFSKD
+415 YILHSVNNFSKD

-448 APNIDK
+448 AANIDQ

-462 DPRHDSLISLN
+462 DPRHDSLIGLN
-473 WTIAVFSEILSKNTK
+473 WTIAVFAETLSKNTK
-488 FITIASLKGIH
+488 FITIASLKGVH
-499 GILTENNQKR
+499 GILTESNQKR

-519 YFKNAKIYKIEKINS
+519 YFKNAKIYKIEKMNS
-534 ISGVKLVKEEKM
+534 ISGVKLVKEKKM

-553 SSSQTS
+553 SSNQTS

-564 ETVLQQSYLNKNNFE
+564 ETLLQESYLNKNNFD

-589 NFEDSTETLS
+589 NFADSTKSLS

>member
-1 MHNFDSLGYL
+1 MHNFDFLGNL
-11 KNEIFEKFTI
+11 PNEIFEKFTI
-21 NNFSLLKD
+21 NNFSVLRD
-29 NLFFRSIKY
+29 NLFLRNIKY

-64 KTSSYNKEKKLHF
+64 KTSSYNKDQQLNF

-89 EVKLLLSI
+89 EVNLLLSI
-97 GDNSVKLIANGKFL
+97 GSNSVKLIANGKFL

-127 DGVVNQQVIVSKSDH
+127 DGVVNQQVIVSKSDQ
-142 TTETQKYPLIIQP
+142 TTETLKYPLIIQP

-215 SDFHQEIEI
+215 SAFHQEIEI
-224 TMREKNN
+224 TVREKNN
-231 SFEAIPNQNILPNNI
+231 SLETISNQNIIPLDI
-246 REEFTMPKIGIK
+246 QEEYAMPKIGIK
-258 VDNETSGI
+258 VDNETNGI
-266 DMVNVDFLYHL
+266 DIVNVDFVYHL
-277 VDFENNT
+277 VDFERNT
-284 ESSKPNSNHLPIYL
+284 ESKPNFNNLPIYL
-298 VVLIDHS
+298 VALIDHT
-305 KKVKDIIKDIKD
+305 KKVKDIVKDIKD
-317 YIVLNKINIDKL
+317 YILSNKISVDKI

-350 QLGDYYKEAKIQFP
+350 KLGDYYKEAKIQLP
-364 DVQIFSGM
+364 DVHIFSGM
-372 VTNFTELNRKKPN
+372 VTNFTELNRKKPD
-385 GDFDGINFS
+385 GKFDGINFS

-415 FILNSINNFSKD
+415 YILHSVNNFSKD

-448 APNIDK
+448 AANIDQ

-462 DPRHDSLISLN
+462 DPRHDSLIGLN
-473 WTIAVFSEILSKNTK
+473 WTIAVFAETLSKNTK
-488 FITIASLKGIH
+488 FITIASLKGVH
-499 GILTENNQKR
+499 GILTESNQKR

-519 YFKNAKIYKIEKINS
+519 YFKNAKIYKIEKMNS
-534 ISGVKLVKEEKM
+534 ISGVKLVKEKKM

-553 SSSQTS
+553 SSNQTS

-564 ETVLQQSYLNKNNFE
+564 ETLLQESYLNKNNFD

-589 NFEDSTETLS
+589 NFADSTKSLS

>member
-1 MHNFDSLGYL
+1 MHNFDSFGYL
-11 KNEIFEKFTI
+11 KNEIFEKFAI
-21 NNFSLLKD
+21 NNFSLLRD
-29 NLFFRSIKY
+29 NLFLRNIKY

-64 KTSSYNKEKKLHF
+64 KTSSYKKDKKLHF
-77 EFDLKYGDVEQL
+77 EFDLKYGEVEQL
-89 EVKLLLSI
+89 EVKLLLLISS
-97 GDNSVKLIANGKFL
+97 NSVKLIANGKFL

-142 TTETQKYPLIIQP
+142 TTETIKYPLIIQP
-155 DQPMVKFNNL
+155 DQPMAKFNNL
-165 SYEMFDSIALN
+165 SYEMFNAIALN

-215 SDFHQEIEI
+215 SAFHQEVEI
-224 TMREKNN
+224 TVREKNN
-231 SFEAIPNQNILPNNI
+231 SLEYIPNQNILPVSI
-246 REEFTMPKIGIK
+246 KEEYTMPKIGIK
-258 VDNETSGI
+258 IHNETDGSEL
-266 DMVNVDFLYHL
+266 VNVDFLYHL
-277 VDFENNT
+277 VDFESNT
-284 ESSKPNSNHLPIYL
+284 ESKPNLNHLPIYL
-298 VVLIDHS
+298 VALIDHT
-305 KKVKDIIKDIKD
+305 KKVDHIIEEIKD
-317 YIVLNKINIDKL
+317 YIIINKINVDKL

-342 AGEWPSVP
+342 AGDWPSVP
-350 QLGDYYKEAKIQFP
+350 KLGDYYKEAKTQLP
-364 DVQIFSGM
+364 DIQIFSGM
-372 VTNFTELNRKKPN
+372 VTNFTELNRKKPD
-385 GDFDGINFS
+385 GKFDGINFS

-407 LDTPNSLK
+407 LDTPNSIK
-415 FILNSINNFSKD
+415 FILHSINNFTKD

-448 APNIDK
+448 ATNIDK
-454 VRLEMTDF
+454 VRLEMTDL

-473 WTIAVFSEILSKNTK
+473 WTIAVFAETLSKNTK

-519 YFKNAKIYKIEKINS
+519 YFKNAKIYKIKKINS

-553 SSSQTS
+553 SSNQTS

-564 ETVLQQSYLNKNNFE
+564 ETVLQQSYLNNNNFE
-579 QVSKSQFSFL
+579 QVNKSQFSFL
-589 NFEDSTETLS
+589 NFEDPTKTLS
-599 FEPYE
+599 FEPNE

>member
-1 MHNFDSLGYL
+1 MHNFDFLGNL
-11 KNEIFEKFTI
+11 PNEIFEKFTI
-21 NNFSLLKD
+21 NNFSVLRY
-29 NLFFRSIKY
+29 NLFLRNIKY

-64 KTSSYNKEKKLHF
+64 KTSSYNKDQQLHF

-97 GDNSVKLIANGKFL
+97 GSNSVKLIANGKFL

-127 DGVVNQQVIVSKSDH
+127 DGVVNQQVIVSKSDQ
-142 TTETQKYPLIIQP
+142 TTETLKYPLIIQP

-215 SDFHQEIEI
+215 SAFHQEIEI
-224 TMREKNN
+224 TVREKNN
-231 SFEAIPNQNILPNNI
+231 SLETISNQNIIPLNI
-246 REEFTMPKIGIK
+246 QEEYTMPKIGIK
-258 VDNETSGI
+258 VDNETNGI
-266 DMVNVDFLYHL
+266 DVVNVDFVYHL
-277 VDFENNT
+277 VDFERNT
-284 ESSKPNSNHLPIYL
+284 ESKPNFNNLPIYL
-298 VVLIDHS
+298 VALIDHT
-305 KKVKDIIKDIKD
+305 KKVKDIVKDIKD
-317 YIVLNKINIDKL
+317 YILSNKISVDKI

-350 QLGDYYKEAKIQFP
+350 KLEDYYKEAKIQLP
-364 DVQIFSGM
+364 DVHIFSGM
-372 VTNFTELNRKKPN
+372 VTNFTELNRKKPD
-385 GDFDGINFS
+385 GKFDGINFS

-415 FILNSINNFSKD
+415 YILHSVNNFSKD

-448 APNIDK
+448 AANIDQ

-462 DPRHDSLISLN
+462 DPRHDSLIGLN
-473 WTIAVFSEILSKNTK
+473 WTIAVFAETLSKNTK
-488 FITIASLKGIH
+488 FITIASLKGVH
-499 GILTENNQKR
+499 GILTESNQKR

-519 YFKNAKIYKIEKINS
+519 YFKNAKIYKIEKMNS
-534 ISGVKLVKEEKM
+534 ISGVKLVKEKKM

-553 SSSQTS
+553 SSNQTS

-564 ETVLQQSYLNKNNFE
+564 ETLLQESYLNKNNFD

-589 NFEDSTETLS
+589 NFADSTKSLS